1 MHLSICFRCLHGY
14 ELLKL
19 RRDRAKVPLDSCERV
34 SENHIEWIVATRRAV
49 RHGSATVAALATYN
63 GTEVEDPAAIGNGLA
78 DPRIPA

>member
-19 RRDRAKVPLDSCERV
+19 RRDRTKIPLDSCERV
-34 SENHIEWIVATRRAV
+34 SENHIEGIAATRAV
-49 RHGSATVAALATYN
+49 KLGSATVAALATYN

-78 DPRIPA
+78 DLRVPA